1 MKYGLILP
9 TKKPGA
15 NPEAILATTQAAERL
30 GFERVWS
37 DDHIL
42 VPGGDSGPYAWIY
55 EIITTLAWL
64 GGQTSRIRLGTGVV
78 VVPQRNAIIMAK
90 QLATVDALTGGRVIA
105 GFGLGWNEQE
115 YRNLGMAERFRVRGA
130 FLDETIALCR
140 HLWSGDERPFQGRFH
155 RFENAVMAP
164 PPAQGGALPIFVGG
178 RSDAGVRRAGRLA
191 DGYHLSQ
198 NGPAGLAA
206 RLPLLRQSA
215 AEAGRPVPPVSARVP
230 VYFGDAP
237 AGVTPAAMSGTHEQ
251 LMATIDEWDALGVD
265 ELAFD
270 MDEVDARRA
279 VDKLERFHREIL
291 LPREV
296 RLGVS

>member
-9 TKKPGA
+9 TKKTGA
-15 NPEAILATTQAAERL
+15 SPEAILATTQTAERL

-37 DDHIL
+37 DDHVL
-42 VPGGDSGPYAWIY
+42 VSRADQGPYAWIF

-64 GGQTSRIRLGTGVV
+64 GGQTSRIKLGTGVV
-78 VVPQRNAIIMAK
+78 AIPQRNAIIVAK

-105 GFGLGWNEQE
+105 GLGLGWNEQE
-115 YRNLGMAERFRVRGA
+115 FRNLGVADRFRVRGA
-130 FLDETIALCR
+130 YLDETIVLFR
-140 HLWSGDERPFQGRFH
+140 HLWSGNEAPFHGRFH
-155 RFENAVMAP
+155 QFEDALMAP

-198 NGPAGLAA
+198 NGPTGLAA
-206 RLPLLRQSA
+206 RLPLLRASA

-230 VYFGDAP
+230 VFFGDAP

-251 LMATIDEWDALGVD
+251 LIATIDEWDALGVD

-270 MDEVDARRA
+270 MGETDADRA
-279 VDKLERFHREIL
+279 VAKLERFHREIL
-291 LPREV
+291 LPREAPSV
-296 RLGVS
+296 AS